1 MSDEQTEH
9 TEMSALKASM
19 RAVTEERNRLRQ
31 EVNSWK
37 EQGATWEARDKN
49 LSEQVAKLQGELA
62 STKSHHEQDL
72 HLSGLGITS
81 KRGRRAIRR
90 EYSDAVA
97 DLAEGA
103 EAPVFGA
110 FVDELKADPLY
121 GRWFSTDADKPAD
134 KPAEAAA
141 PPKARR
147 KPAANPNA
155 GAAQPKAPVGQMT
168 AEAYGNLR
176 AKHGRKAGRVALELL
191 RKQGIVK

>member
-1 MSDEQTEH
+1 MSDEQKEH

-19 RAVTEERNRLRQ
+19 RAVTEERNRLRA
-31 EVNSWK
+31 EVNTWK
-37 EQGATWEARDKN
+37 ESGARWEARDKT
-49 LSEQVAKLQGELA
+49 LTEQVGKLQSELN

-90 EYSDAVA
+90 EYSDALA
-97 DLAEGA
+97 DLGEGA

-121 GRWFSTDADKPAD
+121 GRWFSEPVDKSVDNSAAPVDKP
-134 KPAEAAA
+134 KT
-141 PPKARR
+141 RR

-155 GAAQPKAPVGQMT
+155 GAAQPKTPVGQMT
-168 AEAYGNLR
+168 SEAYGNLR